1 MTSAAGPRISVITV
15 CLNAA
20 PVIEATLRSVL
31 AQDYPNLEYVV
42 VDGGSTDGTADAI
55 RRHAGRLAAFV
66 SEPDQGVYDAMNK
79 GVDLA
84 RGEYLLFLNAGD
96 VLAAPDVIGRAAAA
110 ADADVL
116 YGDFAYS
123 EGARK
128 GRVTADIDKGVF
140 NHQCILYRKSLHAA
154 FGKYFSVKGLTAADY
169 LFFMHLRASGRA
181 SFRKL
186 DLVLSVVDPHGMSA
200 GLQTFLQVN
209 LVDALLGRRG
219 RYATAF
225 RIAVHPV
232 FDFFRR
238 LLGRRR

>member
-1 MTSAAGPRISVITV
+1 MTSSAGPRISVITV

-20 PVIEATLRSVL
+20 PVIEATLRSVF
-31 AQDYPNLEYVV
+31 AQNYANLEYVV
-42 VDGGSTDGTADAI
+42 VDGGSTDGTVEVI
-55 RRHAGRLAAFV
+55 RRYADRLSAFV
-66 SEPDQGVYDAMNK
+66 SEPDQGVYHAMNK
-79 GVDLA
+79 GIDLA

-96 VLAAPDVIGRAAAA
+96 ALAAPDVISRTAGA

-123 EGARK
+123 EGPRK

-154 FGKYFSVKGLTAADY
+154 FGKYFSVRGLTAADY
-169 LFFMHLRASGRA
+169 LFFMHLRASGGA

-209 LVDALLGRRG
+209 LVDALLGRQG
-219 RYATAF
+219 RYATVF

-232 FDFFRR
+232 YDFFRSILRR
-238 LLGRRR
+238 LR

>member
-1 MTSAAGPRISVITV
+1 MAPTASPRISVVTV

-20 PVIEATLRSVL
+20 ASIEATLRSVL
-31 AQDYPNLEYVV
+31 AQDYPNLEYIV
-42 VDGGSTDGTADAI
+42 VDGGSTDGTVDVI
-55 RRHAGRLAAFV
+55 RRYSERIAAFV
-66 SEPDQGVYDAMNK
+66 SEPDRGVYDAMNK
-79 GVDLA
+79 GIDLA
-84 RGEYLLFLNAGD
+84 GGEYLLFLNAGD
-96 VLAAPDVIGRAAAA
+96 VLAAGDVLSKAAA

-123 EGARK
+123 GGLRK
-128 GRVTADIDKGVF
+128 GRVSADVDKGVF
-140 NHQCILYRKSLHAA
+140 NHQCILYRRSLHAT
-154 FGKYFSVKGLTAADY
+154 FGRYFSVKGLTAADY

-186 DLVLSVVDPHGMSA
+186 DLVFSIVDPHGMSS

-225 RIAVHPV
+225 RIAVHPLFNFV
-232 FDFFRR
+232 RGVVRR
-238 LLGRRR
+238 FL

>member
-1 MTSAAGPRISVITV
+1 MAPTAGPRISVVTV

-20 PVIEATLRSVL
+20 ASIEATLRSVL
-31 AQDYPNLEYVV
+31 AQDYPNLEYIV
-42 VDGGSTDGTADAI
+42 VDGGSTDGTVGLI
-55 RRHAGRLAAFV
+55 RRYSERIAAFV

-79 GVDLA
+79 GIGLA
-84 RGEYLLFLNAGD
+84 GGEYLLFLNAGD
-96 VLAAPDVIGRAAAA
+96 VLAAKDVLSRAAA

-123 EGARK
+123 EGPRK
-128 GRVTADIDKGVF
+128 GRVPADIDKGVF
-140 NHQCILYRKSLHAA
+140 NHQSILYRRSLHET
-154 FGKYFSVKGLTAADY
+154 FGRYISVKSLTAADY

-186 DLVLSVVDPHGMSA
+186 DLVFSIVDPHGMSS

-225 RIAVHPV
+225 RIAVHPLFNFV
-232 FDFFRR
+232 RGVVRR
-238 LLGRRR
+238 FL

>member
-1 MTSAAGPRISVITV
+1 MSAETRPRITVVTV

-20 PVIEATLRSVL
+20 ASIEATLRSVL
-31 AQDYPNLEYVV
+31 AQDYPNLEYIV
-42 VDGGSTDGTADAI
+42 VDGGSTDGTVGLI
-55 RRHAGRLAAFV
+55 RRYSERIAAFV

-79 GVDLA
+79 GIGLA
-84 RGEYLLFLNAGD
+84 GGEYLLFLNAGD
-96 VLAAPDVIGRAAAA
+96 VLAAKDVLSRAAA

-123 EGARK
+123 EGPRK
-128 GRVTADIDKGVF
+128 GRVPADIDKGVF
-140 NHQCILYRKSLHAA
+140 NHQSILYRRSLHET
-154 FGKYFSVKGLTAADY
+154 FGRYISVKSLTAADY

-186 DLVLSVVDPHGMSA
+186 DLVFSIVDPHGMSS

-225 RIAVHPV
+225 RIAVHPLFNFV
-232 FDFFRR
+232 RGVVRR
-238 LLGRRR
+238 FL

>member
-1 MTSAAGPRISVITV
+1 MTAFAPSVTVVTV

-20 PVIEATLRSVL
+20 PVIEATLRSVF
-31 AQDYPNLEYVV
+31 AQDYPDLEYVV
-42 VDGGSTDGTADAI
+42 VDGGSTDGTVEI
-55 RRHAGRLAAFV
+55 LRRHAGRIAAFV
-66 SEPDQGVYDAMNK
+66 SEPDQGVYAAMNK
-79 GVDLA
+79 GIDLA

-96 VLAAPDVIGRAAAA
+96 VLATPEVIRQVAAS

-116 YGDFAYS
+116 YADYAYS
-123 EGARK
+123 EGPRK
-128 GRVTADIDKGVF
+128 GRVTADIDRGVF

-169 LFFMHLRASGRA
+169 LFFMHLRASGRT

-219 RYATAF
+219 RYATAL

-232 FDFFRR
+232 FDFFRGILRR
-238 LLGRRR
+238 LR

>member
-1 MTSAAGPRISVITV
+1 MAPTAGPRISVVTV

-20 PVIEATLRSVL
+20 ASIEATLRSVL
-31 AQDYPNLEYVV
+31 AQDYPNLEYIV
-42 VDGGSTDGTADAI
+42 VDGGSTDGTVGLI
-55 RRHAGRLAAFV
+55 RRYSERIAAFV

-79 GVDLA
+79 GIGLA
-84 RGEYLLFLNAGD
+84 GGEYLLFLNAGD
-96 VLAAPDVIGRAAAA
+96 VLAAKDVLSRAAA

-123 EGARK
+123 EGPRK
-128 GRVTADIDKGVF
+128 GRVPADIDKGVF
-140 NHQCILYRKSLHAA
+140 NHQSILYRRSLHET
-154 FGKYFSVKGLTAADY
+154 FGRYISVKSLTAADY

-186 DLVLSVVDPHGMSA
+186 DLVFSIVDPHGMSS

-225 RIAVHPV
+225 RIAVHPLFNFV
-232 FDFFRR
+232 RGIVRR
-238 LLGRRR
+238 FL